1 MAERRGTK
9 ALELW
14 CKRMTEGYP
23 GVKVDNM
30 TTSWRDGLA
39 FCAII
44 HHFRPELI
52 DFSKLNKDDV
62 FHNNDLA
69 FTVAEKYLGIPALL
83 EPEDM
88 VEYDVPDR
96 LSILTYLSQ
105 FYKAFVASQGSSPA
119 RLVPKRPANSSDR
132 GGTTS
137 PASTSPPTKMALRTS
152 GVPRREPCAKCGN
165 PVYIAERLTVGKSLY
180 HRTCFRCA
188 RCNSQLTL
196 ANYYE
201 TETPNQFCC
210 ETCPDEEPPP
220 PPATP
225 LTSVKDI
232 KTDEKSMLSRSLSD
246 EEKSA
251 GLKNLSDRLQMAHDE
266 YSAQFETALEDSL
279 SKTHEYSKA
288 RSQFLSANLAD
299 ETSDSETPPELPKTK
314 PPDIIV
320 EAKATPSSGRNETKD
335 KSGVS
340 VYHTPYSPK
349 LGQRTHDINRISASS
364 ASEKQKTNDNLKA
377 PSIGVVNQS
386 SINITN
392 LKKNMKKDEVTK
404 DKSPI
409 NDVRS
414 NTVTPSLVKNRM
426 KLFETTTQGK
436 DVMREELNLK
446 RPLVDATVVS
456 PEKRI
461 SRDSPSKIG
470 NTSPTSP
477 VSSSRKSVTET
488 PTKSAKEIAQTQAKS
503 LNFLLHKQI
512 ALKEGKISPKSI
524 IDQAKT
530 ESTTN
535 VYESKA
541 QKPKSL
547 ENLTAKPVVSISK
560 STTSEDL
567 AKSLLK
573 SPTRKSIEENKIKF
587 ALGNPMFEKISPEKE
602 KRAISDITPA
612 SPGSPYRLK
621 KQQSMEETSINK
633 AESATR
639 TSFSKNWKDGRK
651 ENVYQSPFQNRYKS
665 TEARIGSSPSVNDNG
680 TKTPTFKDYT
690 SPYRKYSLESPL
702 RTGFGLI
709 DRVESPRESGLDKKK
724 LRSGL
729 YTSDTELNNI
739 LNRNVDN
746 NKSNLL
752 TSKSTGCLPMRSIE
766 NLYRSNSEENIR
778 FRNEI
783 RMKSDTNIDR
793 QSKANSVSALK
804 NMFECVS
811 VVQSSP
817 TTCLETKDI
826 DIRDVQPTESEGT
839 DVENRSVSEI
849 VRIEE
854 SHGEILR
861 DGHITAPST
870 EHPKESTNEDRSEYE
885 QDVIVVDLTEDS
897 SSECIRKDA
906 ITISDD
912 SVIEISDTSSLS
924 QTATSDKSE
933 ENKLEPTDY
942 PEDLNPFGDD
952 DDDSKPPV
960 DPTDDRKR
968 SPAKKIKDSLNP
980 FDDSEDED
988 EQEEETKPKSPKPI
1002 AAVRKKVVIPI
1013 LDETHDG
1020 DTPEYVRDTIVQRI
1034 SINPFEEDEDDEIED
1049 GQGAKPPPVSG
1060 PPKKVISAPRISLNP
1075 FWSDVDED
1083 EPEDDE
1089 DERKP
1094 KPVPKPRKFRNAAAA
1109 AAGYL
1114 ATPEPKPRTSNLSNL
1129 SISAL
1134 TFGSNSSLSSGQSG
1148 GQSVRKKKPAPRPPI
1163 YITAEA
1169 KNESANESSLTS
1181 SPSTSVSHSPRLPI
1195 KYRKSKK
1202 APLPPSSTPQVRDF
1216 IHPNSEITD
1225 ISPISNQPHPP
1236 TESVKSED
1244 ASLSTTQEEW
1254 SSDKY
1259 EKDKVNE
1266 NRRSQT
1272 FNNQNIISPQS
1283 KNAYQ
1288 DYIPNKST
1296 YGKWK
1301 RKKGPAP
1308 SRPVPQRRMIK
1319 ALPVCEFRKELDL
1332 IELQKQGLEKQGVR
1346 LEQIIRDRC
1355 EGPER
1360 DENIGVDDDTVP
1372 IDVEDL
1378 ILQLFEVVNE
1388 KNELSRREAEIMY
1401 LQRQQ
1406 RLEEEHAET
1415 EYQIRCLMMQPELNK
1430 TDSDKAKEEEL
1441 IQRLVEIVE
1450 RRNEIVE
1457 CLEMDRLREAEE
1469 DDSIS
1474 TSLNTYASRRDEQ
1487 IAGNVGQIVES
1498 PPSPEE
1504 VANKKEK
1511 IKKVKKEK
1519 KKKKSDKLDADK
1531 DVDESESSITSIK
1544 EKKKKKFALF

>member
-1 MAERRGTK
+1 
-9 ALELW
+9 
-14 CKRMTEGYP
+14 
-23 GVKVDNM
+23 
-30 TTSWRDGLA
+30 
-39 FCAII
+39 
-44 HHFRPELI
+44 
-52 DFSKLNKDDV
+52 
-62 FHNNDLA
+62 
-69 FTVAEKYLGIPALL
+69 
-83 EPEDM
+83 
-88 VEYDVPDR
+88 
-96 LSILTYLSQ
+96 
-105 FYKAFVASQGSSPA
+105 
-119 RLVPKRPANSSDR
+119 
-132 GGTTS
+132 
-137 PASTSPPTKMALRTS
+137 MALRTS

-210 ETCPDEEPPP
+210 ETCPDEEAAPPSS
-220 PPATP
+220 AAP

-279 SKTHEYSKA
+279 TKTHEYSKA
-288 RSQFLSANLAD
+288 RSQFLSANLVD

-314 PPDIIV
+314 PPDIVIESKV
-320 EAKATPSSGRNETKD
+320 TPSNRRNATKD
-335 KSGVS
+335 ISGVS
-340 VYHTPYSPK
+340 VYQTPYSPK
-349 LGQRTHDINRISASS
+349 LGQRTHDISRISATS
-364 ASEKQKTNDNLKA
+364 ASEKQKTNDSFKA

-386 SINITN
+386 SISTTN
-392 LKKNMKKDEVTK
+392 LKKNVKKDEVTK

-426 KLFETTTQGK
+426 KLFETTTTTQEK
-436 DVMREELNLK
+436 DFMREELNLK
-446 RPLVDATVVS
+446 RPLVDAAVVS

-461 SRDSPSKIG
+461 SRDSPKSSPI
-470 NTSPTSP
+470 SPT
-477 VSSSRKSVTET
+477 RKSLADTSKQS
-488 PTKSAKEIAQTQAKS
+488 PKEIAQTQAKS
-503 LNFLLHKQI
+503 LNFLLQKQI

-530 ESTTN
+530 EAATSAN
-535 VYESKA
+535 ESKP

-547 ENLTAKPVVSISK
+547 ENLAAKPKVNIPK

-567 AKSLLK
+567 AKSLLI
-573 SPTRKSIEENKIKF
+573 SPTRRSIEENKMKF
-587 ALGNPMFEKISPEKE
+587 ATKEESKPKLFVLDSKLIRKPMAEKISPEKE
-602 KRAISDITPA
+602 KRLSADVPPSL
-612 SPGSPYRLK
+612 GSPYRLK
-621 KQQSMEETSINK
+621 KQQSMEETLINK
-633 AESATR
+633 TEPSTR
-639 TSFSKNWKDGRK
+639 INFSKNWKDGRK
-651 ENVYQSPFQNRYKS
+651 ENVYQSPNRHKS
-665 TEARIGSSPSVNDNG
+665 VDARIGSSPSINDTT
-680 TKTPTFKDYT
+680 TKPRTFKDYT
-690 SPYRKYSLESPL
+690 SPYRKHSLESPL

-709 DRVESPRESGLDKKK
+709 ERVESPRQSGLDKSK

-739 LNRNVDN
+739 LNRKNAD
-746 NKSNLL
+746 KSNLL

-778 FRNEI
+778 FRNEL
-783 RMKSDTNIDR
+783 RMKSDTNIDQ
-793 QSKANSVSALK
+793 QSKANNFQKLYGARSHMSVK
-804 NMFECVS
+804 FCE
-811 VVQSSP
+811 
-817 TTCLETKDI
+817 
-826 DIRDVQPTESEGT
+826 
-839 DVENRSVSEI
+839 
-849 VRIEE
+849 
-854 SHGEILR
+854 
-861 DGHITAPST
+861 
-870 EHPKESTNEDRSEYE
+870 
-885 QDVIVVDLTEDS
+885 VIVVDLTEDS
-897 SSECIRKDA
+897 SSEGIKKDV

-912 SVIEISDTSSLS
+912 SVIEISDTSSLN
-924 QTATSDKSE
+924 QTAASGKSE

-952 DDDSKPPV
+952 DDDPKLPVENRKVTPP
-960 DPTDDRKR
+960 
-968 SPAKKIKDSLNP
+968 KKTKASLNP

-988 EQEEETKPKSPKPI
+988 DIEETKSPKPT
-1002 AAVRKKVVIPI
+1002 AAVRKKIIIPM

-1020 DTPEYVRDTIVQRI
+1020 DTPEYLKRTVVQRV
-1034 SINPFEEDEDDEIED
+1034 SINPFEEDDEEDESED
-1049 GQGAKPPPVSG
+1049 RREEEHITKPPPVSG
-1060 PPKKVISAPRISLNP
+1060 PPKKVISAPRISLSP

-1094 KPVPKPRKFRNAAAA
+1094 KPVPKPRKFRNAA
-1109 AAGYL
+1109 GSL

-1163 YITAEA
+1163 HVAAET

-1181 SPSTSVSHSPRLPI
+1181 SPSTSVSHSPRLPT

-1202 APLPPSSTPQVRDF
+1202 APLPPSSTPQVRDS
-1216 IHPNSEITD
+1216 IHPTPEISD
-1225 ISPISNQPHPP
+1225 ISPISIQPHPA
-1236 TESVKSED
+1236 TELEQPED
-1244 ASLSTTQEEW
+1244 GSLSTTQEEW

-1259 EKDKVNE
+1259 EKDKANE

-1272 FNNQNIISPQS
+1272 FNNSNLTSPQS
-1283 KNAYQ
+1283 NNNNAYQ

-1319 ALPVCEFRKELDL
+1319 ALPVSEFRKELDL

-1355 EGPER
+1355 EGPEQ
-1360 DENIGVDDDTVP
+1360 DQNIDCDDDSVP

-1388 KNELSRREAEIMY
+1388 KNELSRREAELMY

-1406 RLEEEHAET
+1406 RLEEEHADT
-1415 EYQIRCLMMQPELNK
+1415 EYQIRCLMMQPEVNK

-1450 RRNEIVE
+1450 RRNEIIE

-1474 TSLNTYASRRDEQ
+1474 TSLNSYASRRDEQ
-1487 IAGNVGQIVES
+1487 TAGNIAQNLEVQ
-1498 PPSPEE
+1498 PTEE
-1504 VANKKEK
+1504 IATKKEK
-1511 IKKVKKEK
+1511 SKKSKKEK

-1531 DVDESESSITSIK
+1531 DVDESESSITSSNK